1 MTTPRTVAINQTLS
15 ANNQLAKL
23 SQIGSGCGNKSKSRW
38 LGRRRQNR
46 GGKSQKSRRQR
57 WNKFTRK
64 IFRRQRQRHQQ
75 RGGASVPS
83 LPNSELYNA
92 NASNAAITKIGG
104 QSQAN
109 AQYDKVSLIQ
119 K

>member
-23 SQIGSGCGNKSKSRW
+23 SQIGSGCGSKSKGKL
-38 LGRRRQNR
+38 LGRRRQNH
-46 GGKSQKSRRQR
+46 GGKKQKSRRQR

-64 IFRRQRQRHQQ
+64 SQRHQQ
-75 RGGASVPS
+75 RGGTSVPS

>member
-23 SQIGSGCGNKSKSRW
+23 SQIGSGKQRW
-38 LGRRRQNR
+38 RHRQNIGGRGRGTRPKTRRQRFHKLTRKRFRRRRQ
-46 GGKSQKSRRQR
+46 S
-57 WNKFTRK
+57 
-64 IFRRQRQRHQQ
+64 
-75 RGGASVPS
+75 GGASVPS